1 MPAWNEQLRQHRL
14 SRGLTQ
20 EELAAELARVAWE
33 RNHEHVGV
41 DGAMVSKWECGRKQ
55 PSRTYRRLIATLFG
69 ADLVFANPDDDLDDL
84 GLAYTSSISDTVET
98 VDTLGRADMERRA
111 FLRSALFAVAAS
123 VAPSRDWLLA
133 TIEQATA
140 PARKVGTAQVE
151 AIRRTFGIFSE
162 LYVTRGGG
170 HARHQLASY
179 LTSSVI
185 PLLRSNDASTG
196 AGRALYEAGA
206 EQVCLIAWMAF
217 DDGEPALGQ

>member
-33 RNHEHVGV
+33 QHHEHVGV
-41 DGAMVSKWECGRKQ
+41 DAAMVSKWECGRKQ
-55 PSRTYRRLIATLFG
+55 PSKTYRRLFAALFATDHLAFAG
-69 ADLVFANPDDDLDDL
+69 PAGDLGDL
-84 GLAYTSSISDTVET
+84 GLEFTPSIAEAVET
-98 VDTLGRADMERRA
+98 VDTLGRAGMERRA
-111 FLRSALFAVAAS
+111 FLRNALFAVAAS

-133 TIEQATA
+133 TIEEATS
-140 PARKVGTAQVE
+140 PGRKVGTAQVE

-196 AGRALYEAGA
+196 AGRAL
-206 EQVCLIAWMAF
+206 C
-217 DDGEPALGQ
+217 D